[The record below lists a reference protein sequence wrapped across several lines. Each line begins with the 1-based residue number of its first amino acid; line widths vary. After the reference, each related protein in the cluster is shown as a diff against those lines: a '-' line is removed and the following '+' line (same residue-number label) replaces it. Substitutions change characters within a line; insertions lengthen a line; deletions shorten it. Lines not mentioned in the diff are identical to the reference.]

1 VRPLLISLAG
11 AYGVFLLYTS
21 LALGWQG
28 VGVGPGLG
36 SGVASRRRAEQWL
49 VQAGLD
55 DVRLSQFLS
64 VMALLFLVATGLT
77 FAAFGA
83 LLPAVA
89 VGAFAATWP
98 AASYRNRRRRRRE
111 KAAEGWPRMIEE
123 IALLTGSLGRSIPQ
137 ALFEVGRRG
146 PEEMRGAFAAA
157 HREWLLSTDFPRSV
171 AVLKAR
177 LADATADAACET
189 LLVAHDVGG
198 ADVQRRLAAL
208 VDDRIADLQGRKDAR
223 ARQAGVRFA
232 RRFVLLVPLG
242 MALVGLSIGDGRA
255 AYEKPTGQV
264 AAVVAVGMVVGCW
277 VWSGRI
283 MRLPEEERVFYDEAR
298 P

>member
-1 VRPLLISLAG
+1 MKPLLVSLAG
-11 AYGVFLLYTS
+11 AYGVFLLYT
-21 LALGWQG
+21 AVVFGWR
-28 VGVGPGLG
+28 GVGPGPALAG
-36 SGVASRRRAEQWL
+36 GTPARRRAEQWL
-49 VQAGLD
+49 AQAGLD
-55 DVRLSQFLS
+55 DVRVSEFLG
-64 VMALLFLVATGLT
+64 VMALLFLLATGLT
-77 FAAFGA
+77 FVAFGA
-83 LLPAVA
+83 LLPAIA
-89 VGAFAATWP
+89 VGAFAATSP
-98 AASYRNRRRRRRE
+98 VASYRSRRRRRRE
-111 KAAEGWPRMIEE
+111 RAAEGWPRMIEE

-146 PEEMRGAFAAA
+146 PEGMQPAFAAA
-157 HREWLLSTDFPRSV
+157 HREWLLSTDFPRSL

-189 LLVAHDVGG
+189 LLVAHEVGG

-242 MALVGLSIGDGRA
+242 MALVGLSIGDGRS
-255 AYEKPTGQV
+255 AYEKPTGQGAALVAVLMV
-264 AAVVAVGMVVGCW
+264 AACW

-283 MRLPEEERVFYDEAR
+283 MRLPEEERVFYDGVR